1 MTRAILPRIVLASSL
16 LAATAHAQPAAETRG
31 PAFSDRFFYG
41 SSPGELPDSKL
52 AVVGGMYAAAVAS
65 SAVGVAFLF
74 GAADE
79 RDRARDFKLSQERGF
94 CNELANDPCNQYRRL
109 LDNEVKLRQ
118 GALALFGVTGLLAAG
133 GALTAELWR
142 NDNTPSVAAF
152 AGDGFASVLVS
163 GSF

>member
-1 MTRAILPRIVLASSL
+1 MTRAILPRIVLASTL
-16 LAATAHAQPAAETRG
+16 FAATAHAEPTAEHGG

-41 SSPGELPDSKL
+41 SSPGELPDAKL
-52 AVVGGMYAAAVAS
+52 AVIAGMYAAAVAS

-74 GAADE
+74 GAANE
-79 RDRARDFKLSQERGF
+79 GERARDFRLAQEPGF
-94 CNELANDPCNQYRRL
+94 CSELAHDSCNQYRRL

-118 GALALFGVTGLLAAG
+118 GALGLFGVGGLLAVG

-142 NDNTPSVAAF
+142 NESAPRVAVG
-152 AGDGFASVLVS
+152 AGDGFASVSVS